1 MITRNGAS
9 TGCGLIVAQTCN
21 RGTEQASPQPNLFWG
36 LSWGQEEHRID
47 MSAPTSTKL
56 DLGAVEKAKDGG
68 KGTAKGKGKDSPSGT
83 MSKKKASPRPGAAKA
98 KQSPRPPAAGG
109 SSAQPLGSTRGA
121 GEKPKL
127 KKSMSKKNVKG
138 GTTSEPE
145 PTVTATRPLV
155 LRTGFEL
162 NSDKLG
168 EVPPGTPLIVVET
181 RDGDGGAKRA
191 LIRYV
196 KPEAEG
202 GGEQQ
207 GWVTSILKDGSSN
220 FTPIAPL
227 AADAAA
233 SAAGAGGAAGDKKS
247 AFHVE
252 TSKAAAET
260 ASAPAGARRRRA
272 TPRQGRRLSS
282 TPRKGGGG
290 VAGAARRRPRAAPS
304 GTPRAAPSGT
314 PRRAAAAGG
323 GDALAAVVQ
332 ATAADGVPER
342 AEGLPCD
349 AGGEP
354 ARQEEGEARASVEH
368 PTVPL
373 PGTAASPP
381 PPATRRRPRPRRPAG
396 RAGPPPPPP
405 KLEPL
410 PPLPGEGALAS
421 RRASAPRAT
430 TCSRAV
436 TRSRRRGPRRSSR
449 SCCSTAA
456 TRGARS

>member
-1 MITRNGAS
+1 
-9 TGCGLIVAQTCN
+9 
-21 RGTEQASPQPNLFWG
+21 
-36 LSWGQEEHRID
+36 

-220 FTPIAPL
+220 FTPIPPL

-260 ASAPAGARRRRA
+260 ASAAAPGGKKAGA
-272 TPRQGRRLSS
+272 TPRQGSS
-282 TPRKGGGG
+282 
-290 VAGAARRRPRAAPS
+290 RRPRRAGRRRRRKCDAAR
-304 GTPRAAPSGT
+304 GAERHTARGAE
-314 PRRAAAAGG
+314 RHAAAGG
-323 GDALAAVVQ
+323 GGGRRRRPRGGGAGHP
-332 ATAADGVPER
+332 ADGVPER
-342 AEGLPCD
+342 AEGIPRH

-354 ARQEEGEARASVEH
+354 ARQEDG
-368 PTVPL
+368 
-373 PGTAASPP
+373 
-381 PPATRRRPRPRRPAG
+381 
-396 RAGPPPPPP
+396 
-405 KLEPL
+405 
-410 PPLPGEGALAS
+410 
-421 RRASAPRAT
+421 
-430 TCSRAV
+430 
-436 TRSRRRGPRRSSR
+436 
-449 SCCSTAA
+449 
-456 TRGARS
+456 